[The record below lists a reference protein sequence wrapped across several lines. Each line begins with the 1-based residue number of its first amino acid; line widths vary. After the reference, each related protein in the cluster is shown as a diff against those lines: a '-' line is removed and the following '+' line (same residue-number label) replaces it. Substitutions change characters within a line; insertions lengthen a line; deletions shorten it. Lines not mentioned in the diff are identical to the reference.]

1 MTNKSSL
8 KAGSLLSLRNR
19 IPVIGGFGH
28 IQAQAPMWV
37 CISGQW
43 IIPEFFRTGTDA
55 ARYCEK
61 LLEENITAVPKRVN
75 ITITFPQSQGDI
87 S

>member
-1 MTNKSSL
+1 MTNKGSL
-8 KAGSLLSLRNR
+8 KAGSLLSMRNR
-19 IPVIGGFGH
+19 LPRLLNSTTSMWACCTNHYVLPNFFH
-28 IQAQAPMWV
+28 TALEAQKV
-37 CISGQW
+37 
-43 IIPEFFRTGTDA
+43 
-55 ARYCEK
+55 CEK